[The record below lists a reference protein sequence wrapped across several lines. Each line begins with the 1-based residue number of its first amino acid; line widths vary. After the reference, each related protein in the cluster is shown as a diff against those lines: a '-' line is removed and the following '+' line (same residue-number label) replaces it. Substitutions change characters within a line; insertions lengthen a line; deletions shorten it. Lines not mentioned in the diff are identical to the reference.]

1 MDVLT
6 FALRR
11 TGRLL
16 LTVFLIATLVFF
28 IIRVI
33 PGDPASVIAGI
44 DANSS
49 QLATIRANLGLD
61 QPLYLQYVHWIW
73 NVVRLDLGTSYF
85 SNQPVI
91 ALILQRFPITL
102 SITLLAFFFSIVVA
116 LPIGVFS
123 AVKRWTV
130 WDYGGMLYAQL
141 GMAVPGF
148 WLGIILLLLFS
159 VRLELFPLFGAGSF
173 SHLVLPAV
181 ALGVGRSAVLVRM
194 IRSSM
199 IEELQKEYI
208 VTAEAKGLRS
218 NVILY
223 RHALKNAL
231 LPVLT
236 IAGIQ
241 FGYMLGGAI
250 IIEQVFSLPGLG
262 RLLLSAIYSRDFP
275 VVQGG
280 VIFIAVVFSVT
291 NFLVDIFY
299 SVVNP
304 QIRVG

>member
-44 DANSS
+44 DASSS

-61 QPLYLQYVHWIW
+61 QPLYMQYVHWIW
-73 NVVRLDLGTSYF
+73 NVVRLDFGTSYF

-91 ALILQRFPITL
+91 ELILQRFPITL
-102 SITLLAFFFSIVVA
+102 SITLLAFFFSIVLA

-173 SHLVLPAV
+173 SHLVLPAI